1 MTVERLL
8 GLGLGFTFLYAGIS
22 SLTDP
27 RPWIGFFPG
36 WTEAIAP
43 PATLLVIHGIVQ
55 IIVGAALAGGF
66 VLRVSSAIAVLNL
79 AAIVIFYGVDAV
91 TFRDVGLL
99 VAAVTLFLIA
109 RGDLKHKE

>member
-27 RPWIGFFPG
+27 RPWIGFFPE
-36 WTEAIAP
+36 WTEAIAA
-43 PATLLVIHGIVQ
+43 PAALLVVHGIVQ
-55 IIVGAALAGGF
+55 IIVGATLAGGF
-66 VLRVSSAIAVLNL
+66 VLRVASAVAVLDL
-79 AAIVIFYGVDAV
+79 AAIVVFYGIDAV

-109 RGDLKHKE
+109 RGDLEKK